1 MKGFSRQAKGFSV
14 RRRGYPLG
22 EGGLPLG
29 EAPLEMTEGLT
40 GEAHMSGRRR
50 VPRKGASF
58 SVH

>member
-1 MKGFSRQAKGFSV
+1 MKGFSV
-14 RRRGYPLG
+14 RRSGSPLGEGVILLG

-29 EAPLEMTEGLT
+29 EAPLEMTEGFA